1 MSFIFDRVFDE
12 HQSLSANYR
21 HSVKD
26 IVENVL
32 LGYHGTIVSFGTQQ
46 AQDMKVL
53 TVRDPKQGAIRKAT
67 EQIFR
72 CLLKSRRSRV
82 HSQACSNLVVYCSL
96 VIVINENIHDLL
108 FEYSPDGGS
117 TVIPE
122 GFGLKDGLT
131 GSSDNLDLDTKVHV
145 IPPKLSVVNGSVLRA
160 SQQEVKSAAKVAS
173 LLSYSSEMEQ
183 KVLNAYHTETNK
195 TGGITSSPNHITMVN
210 DSLHT
215 HHIVCTI
222 TVEYAQFGT
231 MNAPVSGNL
240 SFVEVASSDPLS
252 NRQMHTKGDHISKE
266 MVSLFNFADT
276 VNSLTSNATSFESTS
291 STGSAFNL
299 DSENTLLPFVPT
311 VETAK
316 LYSQSTLMQILK
328 ESLGGNCKT
337 LLISLIPKH
346 ISLDRYAETLETLK
360 LASRARVIQNN
371 PNKKDL
377 AEKALMSAYMRGLHD
392 MYGRGVSAK
401 EEALKPQK
409 KRIVLTPATSP
420 IATAPPPSFGPGMGT
435 GGNAV
440 SGSKDSIL
448 SDDIDTAYNEMIG
461 MTQGEER

>member
-1 MSFIFDRVFDE
+1 MFDE

-21 HSVKD
+21 QSVKEV
-26 IVENVL
+26 VENVL
-32 LGYHGTIVSFGTQQ
+32 LGYHGTVVSFGTQQ
-46 AQDMKVL
+46 AQDLKGITL
-53 TVRDPKQGAIRKAT
+53 RDPVQGAIRKAT

-72 CLLKSRRSRV
+72 CLKKSRRSRV

-96 VIVINENIHDLL
+96 VIVINENVHDLL
-108 FEYSPDGGS
+108 YEYSPDGGS
-117 TVIPE
+117 TVNPE
-122 GFGLKDGLT
+122 GFGLKA
-131 GSSDNLDLDTKVHV
+131 GSMGSIDDLDLDTKVHV
-145 IPPKLSVVNGSVLRA
+145 IPPKLSVVNGSVSRA

-173 LLSYSSEMEQ
+173 LLSYSEEMEQ
-183 KVLNAYHTETNK
+183 KVLDAYHTETNK
-195 TGGITSSPNHITMVN
+195 TGGIASSPNHIAMVTN
-210 DSLHT
+210 SLHT
-215 HHIVCTI
+215 HHLVCTI

-240 SFVEVASSDPLS
+240 SFIEVASADPLS
-252 NRQMHTKGDHISKE
+252 SRQKHTKGDHISKE
-266 MVSLFNFADT
+266 MVSLFNFADI
-276 VNSLTSNATSFESTS
+276 VNSLTSNAASLESMS

-299 DSENTLLPFVPT
+299 DNENTVSPFVPS
-311 VETAK
+311 VETAN

-328 ESLGGNCKT
+328 EAFGGNCKT

-346 ISLDRYAETLETLK
+346 ISPGRYVETLETLK
-360 LASRARVIQNN
+360 LSSRARVIQNN

-401 EEALKPQK
+401 DEALKPQK

-420 IATAPPPSFGPGMGT
+420 IATSPPPSFGPGMGK
-435 GGNAV
+435 GGNVMA
-440 SGSKDSIL
+440 GSKDSIL